1 MRSTAGSRSVAST
14 RRLKRYLT
22 TGKVGEMLEV
32 SPAAI
37 KKWIQQGKLAAFR
50 TPGGHFRILADEF
63 ERFQKTHGFRTGTG
77 EPLRVLVVDEERD
90 VTEVIVASLRAF
102 HPRAR
107 LETAAN
113 GFEGLLRAGTLRP
126 DVLLLDL
133 GMPGMDGFDVSPDQ
147 ARSRHRR
154 HQGRRDDRRF
164 LDAEP
169 RARTWGADGFRP
181 SRSTPPPPTGS
192 WLASSPRAPE
202 RCVPGRPSIADAP
215 ALLGGRIR

>member
-1 MRSTAGSRSVAST
+1 MRSTAGSRPVASK

-63 ERFQKTHGFRTGTG
+63 ERFQKTHGFGMGTG
-77 EPLRVLVVDEERD
+77 EPLRVLVVDDQLD
-90 VTEVIVASLRAF
+90 VAELIVASLRAF

-113 GFEGLLRAGTLRP
+113 GFEGLLKLGTFRP

-133 GMPGMDGFDVSPDQ
+133 GLPGMDGFEVCRQ
-147 ARSRHRR
+147 IK
-154 HQGRRDDRRF
+154 RDPVIRDTKVVVMTARF

-169 RARTWGADGFRP
+169 RAMDAGADAFLSKPFEAATVHGLLTRL
-181 SRSTPPPPTGS
+181 
-192 WLASSPRAPE
+192 LAR
-202 RCVPGRPSIADAP
+202 
-215 ALLGGRIR
+215 

>member
-1 MRSTAGSRSVAST
+1 MRSTAGSRPVASK
-14 RRLKRYLT
+14 RLLKRYLT

-63 ERFQKTHGFRTGTG
+63 ARFQKTHGFGTRTG
-77 EPLRVLVVDEERD
+77 EKLRVLVVDDQLD
-90 VTEVIVASLRAF
+90 VAEVIVASLRAF

-113 GFEGLLRAGTLRP
+113 GFEGLLKVGTFRP

-133 GMPGMDGFDVSPDQ
+133 GMRGMDGFEVCRQ
-147 ARSRHRR
+147 IK
-154 HQGRRDDRRF
+154 RDPVIGATKVVVMTTRF

-169 RARTWGADGFRP
+169 RAMDAGADGFLSKP
-181 SRSTPPPPTGS
+181 FDAATVHGL
-192 WLASSPRAPE
+192 LAR
-202 RCVPGRPSIADAP
+202 
-215 ALLGGRIR
+215 LLAARR

>member
-133 GMPGMDGFDVSPDQ
+133 GMPGMDGFEMCRQ
-147 ARSRHRR
+147 IK
-154 HQGRRDDRRF
+154 RDPVIGDTKVVVMTAGF

-169 RARTWGADGFRP
+169 RARDAGADGF
-181 SRSTPPPPTGS
+181 
-192 WLASSPRAPE
+192 LAKPFDAATAHGLLARLLAARA
-202 RCVPGRPSIADAP
+202 
-215 ALLGGRIR
+215 